1 MSVKHLEQRLARLT
15 GTRTQPGIR
24 EMIVIVPDDWTDD
37 ILHAYDAAQAR
48 GDVTAQADIIE
59 EQTGKR
65 PVHHTGGPPTVIE
78 LRMLPTD
85 LT

>member
-24 EMIVIVPDDWTDD
+24 EMIVPDDWTDD
-37 ILHAYDAAQAR
+37 ILHAYDAAQ